1 MGSLSV
7 IYYDEHFIAYLWMIF
22 ALILFL
28 LPINSALSQQ
38 ADLWEVFGKVQ
49 FESIY
54 NEKESTYLLY
64 PKFTDELKDMEGQTV
79 TLSGFYIPM
88 SLDANVIVISRNTY
102 ASCFF
107 CGNAGPETVAEVEP
121 RDKFRTFS
129 MDEKITIRGKLK
141 LNRDDI
147 YRLNFIIE
155 DGEVIGE

>member
-1 MGSLSV
+1 
-7 IYYDEHFIAYLWMIF
+7 MIL
-22 ALILFL
+22 ALIIFL
-28 LPINSALSQQ
+28 LPVNTSIIQES
-38 ADLWEVFGKVQ
+38 DLWDVFGKVE

-54 NEKESTYLLY
+54 SEKESTYLLY
-64 PKFTDELKDMEGQTV
+64 PKFTETLKDLEGQTV
-79 TLSGFYIPM
+79 TLSGYYIPM
-88 SLDANVIVISRNTY
+88 SLDADIIVISRNTY

-121 RDKFRTFS
+121 LNKFRSFS

-155 DGEVIGE
+155 EGEVVGE